1 MTNKKIFEL
10 KQKPD
15 NDDVVKKALKI
26 IKAMESVHFLLIL
39 WHFILFKCND

>member
-26 IKAMESVHFLLIL
+26 IKAMESVHFLLYFMAF
-39 WHFILFKCND
+39 HSF